1 MKRLLVVICSPGT
14 GFTVTSSVSG
24 VFLGGAG
31 LIGSAAVWV
40 EPAAIEPIVAV
51 PWIVSGPPVKLKLT
65 PTPFSSTLPPLETWT
80 LICAPLVP
88 R

>member
-31 LIGSAAVWV
+31 LIGSAAVWI

-51 PWIVSGPPVKLKLT
+51 ARDRLGPPVRLELT
-65 PTPFSSTLPPLETWT
+65 PTPFSSTLPCLRPG
-80 LICAPLVP
+80 